1 MIEEQKQ
8 LAANQSFLPPAALH
22 IAERL
27 AHGGAQ
33 GPQHPPRENLEWI
46 AKGKTAYLPNL
57 ERIAENKKA
66 CLENSIE
73 VGQKEIDRL
82 RILLEDHNARFPARS
97 AQPCEDP
104 SGQQP
109 DEDSQPNGIR
119 PGTGKDPLELRKD
132 TPGIG
137 EVEHAVFP
145 RSEWPQVDE
154 NPVTAADRYSSPA
167 AQAGPVPESTATKQS
182 TPDEQA
188 FPAEPSQQDPVEQSG
203 PVPQSTAVER
213 STPVDELFPQIGPP
227 HVRLPF
233 QGSNEHTY
241 LLSEPQEE
249 SPPSTQEAQT
259 TQLNPDTPSF
269 EATQI
274 ADVAQ
279 SVLAKQLNPAAQ
291 SFEATIT
298 RSILARQLN
307 PAAQPFPATP
317 PVVATQEN
325 SATQSIPVAQAVPAT
340 PPIRATQPTSTT
352 WSHLAQ
358 ELESRFT
365 LTEYNIFRRK
375 DWGPL
380 TAKAYQSLNYGGLGR
395 SAPKG
400 EAFCKSLFRWEP
412 IPPPQPVFQQP
423 SDTREQALSCIS
435 EPTDD
440 GFSLPPPA
448 FSRPSTPNEQ
458 TPAQPVT
465 EELFPEQPVLAK
477 ELWVVQQP
485 NGRTPADLVETM
497 PGSSTCASAA
507 TREARTDD
515 DESST
520 PVDERR
526 DKRAVLREIRALKS
540 WRKE

>member
-1 MIEEQKQ
+1 M
-8 LAANQSFLPPAALH
+8 
-22 IAERL
+22 
-27 AHGGAQ
+27 
-33 GPQHPPRENLEWI
+33 
-46 AKGKTAYLPNL
+46 
-57 ERIAENKKA
+57 
-66 CLENSIE
+66 
-73 VGQKEIDRL
+73 
-82 RILLEDHNARFPARS
+82 
-97 AQPCEDP
+97 
-104 SGQQP
+104 
-109 DEDSQPNGIR
+109 
-119 PGTGKDPLELRKD
+119 
-132 TPGIG
+132 
-137 EVEHAVFP
+137 
-145 RSEWPQVDE
+145 DE

-259 TQLNPDTPSF
+259 TQLNPDAPSF

-279 SVLAKQLNPAAQ
+279 SILAQQLNPAAQ

-298 RSILARQLN
+298 QSILAKQLN

-325 SATQSIPVAQAVPAT
+325 PATQSIPVAQAVPAT

-380 TAKAYQSLNYGGLGR
+380 TVKAYQSLNYGGLGR

-400 EAFCKSLFRWEP
+400 EAFCKRLFRREP
-412 IPPPQPVFQQP
+412 VPPPQPVFQQP

-485 NGRTPADLVETM
+485 NGRTPADPVETM
-497 PGSSTCASAA
+497 PGSSSCA
-507 TREARTDD
+507 TRDARTGQ